1 MPDPQNARSRVS
13 PAITRTACSV
23 ALAAL
28 TALLAACTVVI
39 GSRRPITATEF
50 WGFTAPWDARS
61 GRSVAAFGGQLD
73 AVVTGWYTLDSVSFR
88 PVRSYPDT
96 LVGRSGA
103 SSGRYM
109 ALLTSYQGTRFHA
122 ETVRGLSQDPAAL
135 ANAASAL
142 ASTLGASGYSGLI
155 MDFEGLA
162 PGDLDALVNVSRA
175 IADSARAHGVSQA
188 GIAVPAQDTAAYPAR
203 PLLSAADFIVV
214 MLYDQH
220 WRTSPPGP
228 ISAPEWAARQLGV
241 RAGEVGA
248 SKLVAAFPLYGYR
261 WRRDTTS
268 AEVLSYAQARTLAGE
283 AGVSLERDPSARTL
297 RAARDST
304 WTIWVSDATLLATL
318 VRDAR
323 RIGVT
328 RIALWR
334 LGLEDPDVWSSV
346 VR

>member
-1 MPDPQNARSRVS
+1 MPEPQNARSRVPPVVS
-13 PAITRTACSV
+13 RTACSV
-23 ALAAL
+23 ALGAL
-28 TALLAACTVVI
+28 IALLAACTVTI
-39 GSRRPITATEF
+39 GSRRPTTATEF

-61 GRSVAAFGGQLD
+61 GRSVAQFGGQLD

-103 SSGRYM
+103 SSRYM

-122 ETVRGLSQDPAAL
+122 ETVRGLAQDPTAL

-142 ASTLGASGYSGLI
+142 ASMLGNAGYSGLI

-162 PGDLDALVNVSRA
+162 PADLDALLNVTRTL
-175 IADSARAHGVSQA
+175 ADSARAHGVSPV
-188 GIAVPAQDTAAYPAR
+188 GIAVPAQDTSAYPAR
-203 PLLSAADFIVV
+203 PLLSAADFLLV

-228 ISAPEWAARQLGV
+228 ISAPEWAARQLGI

-248 SKLVAAFPLYGYR
+248 SKLVAAYPLYGYR
-261 WRRDTTS
+261 WRRDTAS
-268 AEVLSYAQARTLAGE
+268 AEVLSYAQARSLAAE
-283 AGVSLERDPSARTL
+283 AGVPLERDPSSLTL

-304 WTIWVSDATLLATL
+304 WTIWVSDATLLSEL
-318 VRDAR
+318 VREAR

-328 RIALWR
+328 RAALWR
-334 LGLEDPDVWSSV
+334 LGLEDPTIWSTL